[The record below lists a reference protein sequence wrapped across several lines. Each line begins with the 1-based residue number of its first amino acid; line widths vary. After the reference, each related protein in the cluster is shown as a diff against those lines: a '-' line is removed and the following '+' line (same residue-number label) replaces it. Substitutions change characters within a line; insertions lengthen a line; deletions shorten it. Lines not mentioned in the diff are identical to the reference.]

1 MQYNRVETF
10 LQEAEELLAEIA
22 RSALFLETGEA
33 TEETV
38 NQLFRA
44 FHGIKGSGAMCGLD
58 ATAGFTHHL
67 ENLPD
72 RGARRRDTGVP
83 GLAGPVLKARDR
95 ILPARVRDGAI
106 PVSPALAG
114 PVLKARDRIRILL
127 GAEQGGAAVP
137 IGSRERLIAA
147 IEEFADSGPAA
158 RPGRAPRLRPRSR
171 PAAGASAERVQAAA

>member
-95 ILPARVRDGAI
+95 I
-106 PVSPALAG
+106 
-114 PVLKARDRIRILL
+114 RILL

-171 PAAGASAERVQAAA
+171 AAAGASAERVQAAA